1 MTKTRHKFL
10 CINSSTVNRYFGRVD
25 DLYLKLEIGKIYD
38 CEYTGYTHFA
48 AGEPVY
54 YFLNVYIDNILV
66 GEWSSKNFVKLDE
79 WRESQIKILEI

>member
-1 MTKTRHKFL
+1 MTKTRHKFV
-10 CINSSTVNRYFGRVD
+10 CINSSTADRNFRKVD
-25 DLYLKLEIGKIYD
+25 DVYLKLEIGKIYD

-54 YFLNVYIDNILV
+54 YVLNVYIDNILV

-79 WRESQIKILEI
+79 WRELQIKILEI